1 MALLVKF
8 LSVFVASVF
17 VLGQNAF
24 EPANF
29 NTTLALIDN
38 GIDISTLVELPET
51 SALSPLQSCAAAVR
65 CHFIYAHRD

>member
-51 SALSPLQSCAAAVR
+51 SALLPLQSCAAAVR